1 MHKEP
6 RMSAIFQ
13 RYQLVATLGI
23 GLSLLATACL
33 AGDFAGKIASKNE
46 FQAMARLERPN
57 GMQPIPNVM
66 FAWDRKSAKTYFIN
80 SRKYRFHI
88 DFLRA
93 HYLSSESGKTFFEH
107 QYLNSKR
114 RWVLGVVA
122 WQPALSRHTFE
133 LWEGDTADANLIAA
147 THHTLQEIFFAP
159 LAFKA
164 NSAAQ
169 EKVIAQVA
177 KLDVVTLSQLMPKL
191 AVQSVVTGTATGR
204 LRLSQGKLDETYRPE
219 EILLLTEVP
228 VTLPPVSGIISA
240 APSSPLSHL
249 NMLTRMW
256 HVPNAY
262 MADAITRFASL
273 DGQWVT
279 LKVGQ
284 NSVLLEAAAPGAIAR
299 KKQALRAKHS
309 TRLPQA
315 QTGLPGFLDLG
326 HSQCR
331 EVRRVGAKAANLA
344 TMYQARLGGVQV
356 PPGYAI
362 PFYYYVEFAR
372 AFGVRKKVA
381 DMLATA
387 EFQQSPAARQ
397 SALKKLREEIEQAP
411 LPAAIEQQIRLQ
423 YRKFSHGRSVFARS
437 STNAE
442 DLPNFN
448 GAGLYTSV
456 PNITTEDNYVAAV
469 KVVWASIWNFSAFE
483 AREAAGIDHFQ
494 VYPAVL
500 TQVGIDADS
509 AGVMITTDP
518 FRPDPLRDAVYINA
532 KRGLGMKVV
541 DGHKAPEQIVFHS
554 RSNTYQVL
562 GYTDEIS
569 QFVFDDQGG
578 VKEILALSGRPILD
592 DAQVRLLARAAVQI
606 KQLFRQQHQD
616 IEWVMKGKK
625 LYIVQSRPYLGR

>member
-1 MHKEP
+1 
-6 RMSAIFQ
+6 MSGRFQ
-13 RYQLVATLGI
+13 RYQLLATI
-23 GLSLLATACL
+23 GLGLTFLATACL
-33 AGDFAGKIASKNE
+33 AEDFVGKIGNKNE

-66 FAWDRKSAKTYFIN
+66 FAWDRKSGKTYFIN
-80 SRKYRFHI
+80 SRKYRFHV
-88 DFLRA
+88 DFLQA

-107 QYLNSKR
+107 QYLNSNR
-114 RWVLGVVA
+114 RWVLGVIA
-122 WQPALSRHTFE
+122 WQPVLSRHTFE
-133 LWEGDTADANLIAA
+133 LWEGDTADATLIES
-147 THHTLQEIFFAP
+147 TYRTLQKIFFAP
-159 LAFKA
+159 LSFKA
-164 NSAAQ
+164 NSASQ
-169 EKVIAQVA
+169 EHVITKAPN
-177 KLDVVTLSQLMPKL
+177 LDVVTLSQLMPKQ
-191 AVQSVVTGTATGR
+191 AVQSVVTGKATGR

-219 EILLLTEVP
+219 EILLLVNVP

-256 HVPNAY
+256 QVPNAY
-262 MADAITRFASL
+262 MVDALERFSSL

-279 LKVGQ
+279 LKVGKD
-284 NSVLLEAAAPGAIAR
+284 SVLVEPASPEAIAR
-299 KKQALRAKHS
+299 KKVALRAKHS

-315 QTGLPGFLDLG
+315 KIELPGFLDLG
-326 HSQCR
+326 NVQCQDAK
-331 EVRRVGAKAANLA
+331 RVGAKAANLA
-344 TMYQARLGGVQV
+344 TMYQARLSSVQV

-372 AFGVRKKVA
+372 SFGMQKKVS

-387 EFQQSPAARQ
+387 EFQQKPNARQ
-397 SALKKLREEIEQAP
+397 QALKKLREEIEQAP
-411 LPAAIEQQIRLQ
+411 LPGKIEKQIRRQ
-423 YRKFSHGRSVFARS
+423 YRKFSQGRSVFARS

-456 PNITTEDNYVAAV
+456 PNVTNEEAFVSAV

-494 VYPAVL
+494 VFPAVL
-500 TQVGIDADS
+500 VQVGIDADS

-541 DGHKAPEQIVFHS
+541 DGNKAPEQIVFHA

-562 GYTDEIS
+562 GYTDELG
-569 QFVFDDQGG
+569 QLVFDEQGG
-578 VKEILALSGRPILD
+578 VKEILALSGQPILD
-592 DAQVRLLARAAVQI
+592 DAQVRLLASAAAQI
-606 KQLFRQQHQD
+606 KQLFHQKHQD
-616 IEWVMKGKK
+616 IEWVMKDKK
-625 LYIVQSRPYLGR
+625 LYIVQSRPFLGR